1 MENLKLAGLIT
12 LILVVGVVMFN
23 FIIDIIFK
31 SLYLMMTHPLMVLVV
46 GITIFLVLYKLDKH
60 LKK

>member
-12 LILVVGVVMFN
+12 LMLVIGVVMFN
-23 FIIDIIFK
+23 FIIDIMFK
-31 SLYLMMTHPLMVLVV
+31 SLHLMMTHPLMVLIV

-60 LKK
+60 IKK

>member
-12 LILVVGVVMFN
+12 LMLVIGVVMFN
-23 FIIDIIFK
+23 FIIDIMFK
-31 SLYLMMTHPLMVLVV
+31 SLHLMMTHPLMVLVV